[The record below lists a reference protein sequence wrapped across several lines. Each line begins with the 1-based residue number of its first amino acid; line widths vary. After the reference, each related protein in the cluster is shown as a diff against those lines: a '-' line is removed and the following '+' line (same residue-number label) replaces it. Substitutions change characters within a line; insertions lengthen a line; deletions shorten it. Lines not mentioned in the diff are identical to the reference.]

1 MFFGGVLAVY
11 KTWGTFEQSIRGNPT
26 LVHSAVAAEL

>member
-1 MFFGGVLAVY
+1 MFFGGVLAVH
-11 KTWGTFEQSIRGNPT
+11 KTWGTFEQSMRGDPT